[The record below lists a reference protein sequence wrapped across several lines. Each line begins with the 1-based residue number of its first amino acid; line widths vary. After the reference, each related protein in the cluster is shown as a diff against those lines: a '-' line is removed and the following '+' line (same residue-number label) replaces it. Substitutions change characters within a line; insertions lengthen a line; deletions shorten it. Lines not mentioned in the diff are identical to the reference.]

1 MEGSSHR
8 FTAMRFVNS
17 LSVFTLAAL
26 LAAACSSKQ
35 PSQSSAAGAAQ
46 DLTGRP
52 GNVYKV
58 TYSPNTVVID
68 RATALKS
75 LQSISADE
83 SVLVF
88 DDAEPALRAV
98 APGKVILLER
108 IGLRRVRDVRH
119 DGGHMAVLV
128 EPATLTDAIVDGT
141 IKWNIPVH
149 FAEMTTTA
157 RENGGATDGG
167 GLLALIPTAEAAT
180 SRSLSGKK
188 NGWDYEVTA
197 MPAPGRMNLGLKMK
211 KSINGIEVSMDA
223 TGYIPDFNTLASIAI
238 AQGAVTEMQMQ
249 NENLSGEMDL
259 TFSAAT
265 TGAPGGFGKKQVKL
279 PAILKAP
286 FFLGALPLTL
296 EIGSAITFT
305 PGLGANH
312 QLAKAKFHLAY
323 NDLNGFSFGG
333 ANSGT
338 KANGGADGSGEI
350 LDATGVTLAGIGVV
364 VGVSM
369 PRLEFKLGTGS
380 IVDALEKFLPT
391 GLAEAFK
398 KTFLGD
404 LASEALGEAE
414 ESIKTEGAA
423 HVQVILVGSFL
434 ASGPLSLI
442 PCDKTTFSFRAQAG
456 ADASVLGKSAG
467 EIAIDLFNKDIVK
480 THPPN
485 IKCG

>member
-1 MEGSSHR
+1 M
-8 FTAMRFVNS
+8 ALKIKS
-17 LSVFTLAAL
+17 LSAFTLAAL

-35 PSQSSAAGAAQ
+35 QSQSSVAGAAHAGAAQ
-46 DLTGRP
+46 DLTGKP
-52 GNVYKV
+52 GNVYQV
-58 TYSPNTVVID
+58 TYSPNTVVIP
-68 RATALKS
+68 RATVLKS
-75 LQSISADE
+75 LQSISSDE

-108 IGLRRVRDVRH
+108 IGLRRVRDVKRE
-119 DGGHMAVLV
+119 GGHLAVLT
-128 EPATLTDAIVDGT
+128 EPATLTDAITDGI

-149 FAEMTTTA
+149 FADMTTMA
-157 RENGGATDGG
+157 RENGDAADGG
-167 GLLALIPTAEAAT
+167 GLLAFIPTAEAAT
-180 SRSLSGKK
+180 SHSLSGKK
-188 NGWDYEVTA
+188 NGWDYEVSA
-197 MPAPGRMNLGLKMK
+197 VPAPGRMNLGLKMK

-238 AQGAVTEMQMQ
+238 AQSSVTEMQMQ

-259 TFSAAT
+259 SFSAAT

-333 ANSGT
+333 GNSGT
-338 KANGGADGSGEI
+338 KANGGADGNGEI
-350 LDATGVTLAGIGVV
+350 LDATGVTNAGIGVV

-380 IVDALEKFLPT
+380 IVDALENLLPT
-391 GLAEAFK
+391 GLADAFK

-404 LASEALGEAE
+404 VAAAALGDAE

-423 HVQVILVGSFL
+423 NVQVILIGSFL
-434 ASGPLSLI
+434 ASGPINLI
-442 PCDKTTFSFRAQAG
+442 PCDKTTFSFRASAG

-467 EIAIDLFNKDIVK
+467 EIAVDLFSKDIVK

-485 IKCG
+485 ITCG

>member
-1 MEGSSHR
+1 M
-8 FTAMRFVNS
+8 ALKIKS
-17 LSVFTLAAL
+17 LSAFTLAAL

-35 PSQSSAAGAAQ
+35 QSQSSVAGATAGAAQ

-68 RATALKS
+68 RATVLKS
-75 LQSISADE
+75 LQSISSDE

-108 IGLRRVRDVRH
+108 IGLRRVRDVRR
-119 DGGHMAVLV
+119 DGGHLAVLT
-128 EPATLTDAIVDGT
+128 EPAALTDAITDGI

-149 FAEMTTTA
+149 FADMTTTA
-157 RENGGATDGG
+157 RENGEGTDGL
-167 GLLALIPTAEAAT
+167 GLLALIPTAEAATT

-188 NGWDYEVTA
+188 NGWDYEVSA

-238 AQGAVTEMQMQ
+238 AQSAVTEMQMQ

-323 NDLNGFSFGG
+323 NDLSGFSFGG
-333 ANSGT
+333 GNSGT
-338 KANGGADGSGEI
+338 KANGGADGNGEI
-350 LDATGVTLAGIGVV
+350 LDATGVTNAGIGVV

-404 LASEALGEAE
+404 LAAGALGEAE

-434 ASGPLSLI
+434 ASGPINLI

-467 EIAIDLFNKDIVK
+467 EIAVDLFSKDIVK

-485 IKCG
+485 ITCG